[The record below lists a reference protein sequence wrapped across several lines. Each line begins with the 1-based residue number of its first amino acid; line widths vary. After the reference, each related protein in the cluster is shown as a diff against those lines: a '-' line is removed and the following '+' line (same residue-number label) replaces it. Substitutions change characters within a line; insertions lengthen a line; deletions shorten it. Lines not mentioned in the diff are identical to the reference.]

1 LPFDILSFNI
11 LSFDILSFDILSF
24 DKKTWH
30 PQNAHDGV
38 FPVNPT
44 PVAAVLPAS
53 GPADDIPPPIRT
65 ASPALSPLPNDP
77 LFVENVLD
85 HSIFRHEAEKFR
97 SSGSGNVVRFETD

>member
-53 GPADDIPPPIRT
+53 GPADDSLAGAVAAAER
-65 ASPALSPLPNDP
+65 PALRGERPRSLYLPARSGKVP
-77 LFVENVLD
+77 E
-85 HSIFRHEAEKFR
+85 FRIRKCR
-97 SSGSGNVVRFETD
+97 QI